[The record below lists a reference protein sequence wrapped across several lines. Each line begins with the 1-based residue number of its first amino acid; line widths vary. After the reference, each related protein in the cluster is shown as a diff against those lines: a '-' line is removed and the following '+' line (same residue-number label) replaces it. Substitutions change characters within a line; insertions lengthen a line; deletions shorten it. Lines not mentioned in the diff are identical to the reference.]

1 MLTAI
6 LAKISEK
13 IPEELKVIWRQ
24 IENKRL
30 FYFAAALSLFAAAV
44 NAVTPYIYGTLM
56 DYAVSFSRP
65 WGVILVLLLLWFL
78 LSFSRD
84 LASAF
89 SQKIG
94 SNLAM
99 EAGYKKFYLWLAYF
113 YIDLPLWFHKE
124 KKSGTVL
131 SRINRGA
138 DSVFALLDSIAFGVL
153 PRFISFFI
161 ALTVIF
167 FIEWRLGLI
176 VALTIGFYSLVTLKY
191 TKTIIAEEKEK
202 NRFWDKAYGDI
213 YDSVGNIFAVKSFTN
228 ENFERK
234 KHKANFYRMGASY
247 KKTIEYW
254 KRLSFWQDFVLGLG
268 FIFVFAG
275 GLWLL
280 SLKEITVGK
289 FVMFIGYFNLT
300 TSPFVGLAFQYRFIR
315 RSFVGIKKALKILKY
330 KPEADYPHAKDIG
343 KIQGKVV
350 FQNISFKYKKGGE
363 ILKGVNFSVEP
374 GEMAALVGESGVG
387 KSTLAS
393 LISRYYLPNEGK
405 IFIDG
410 KEIRRVKFRSLREQT
425 AVVPQEVALFNDTV
439 KNNIAYGKIGASDEE
454 IIAAAKAANADEF
467 IEKFAKKYKQ
477 IVGERGVKLSTGQ
490 KQRIAIARAIL
501 RDPRILI
508 LDEATAALD
517 SVSEKLVQDALQK
530 LIKGRTVFVIAHR
543 LSTIVHADKIIVLEG
558 GKIVETG
565 RHEDLIK
572 QEGVYKKFWEL
583 QTRVEEA
590 APAHLLNGI
599 MEER

>member
-6 LAKISEK
+6 LAKVIEK

-30 FYFAAALSLFAAAV
+30 FYFAVALSLFAAAA
-44 NAVTPYIYGTLM
+44 NAVTPYIYGTLT
-56 DYAVSFSRP
+56 DSAVSSSRR
-65 WGVILVLLLLWFL
+65 WGFILLFL
-78 LSFSRD
+78 LFWFFLSLFRD

-99 EAGYKKFYLWLAYF
+99 DAGYKKFYLWLAYF
-113 YIDLPLWFHKE
+113 YIDLPIWFHKE

-131 SRINRGA
+131 SSINRGA
-138 DSVFALLDSIAFGVL
+138 DSFFALLDSAVFGIL
-153 PRFISFFI
+153 PGFVSFFI
-161 ALTVIF
+161 AFAIIF
-167 FIEWRLGLI
+167 FLEWRMGLI
-176 VALTIGFYSLVTLKY
+176 VALTIGFYSLITLKY
-191 TKTIIAEEKEK
+191 TKAIIVEEKEK
-202 NRFWDKAYGDI
+202 HRFWDKAYGDI
-213 YDSVGNIFAVKSFTN
+213 YDSIGNIFAVKSFTT
-228 ENFERK
+228 ENFEKK
-234 KHKANFYRMGASY
+234 KHKANFHRVGASY
-247 KKTIEYW
+247 KKTMEYW
-254 KRLSFWQDFVLGLG
+254 TRLSFWQDFILGLG
-268 FIFVFAG
+268 FISIFAG

-280 SLKEITVGK
+280 SLEEITVGK

-300 TSPFVGLAFQYRFIR
+300 TKPFVNLAFQYKFIR
-315 RSFVGIKKALKILKY
+315 RSFVGIKKALKILKN
-330 KPEADYPHAKDIG
+330 KPEADYPSAKDIG
-343 KIQGKVV
+343 KIQGKIV
-350 FQNISFKYKKGGE
+350 FQNVSFKYKKGGE
-363 ILKGVNFSVEP
+363 ILKGVSFSVEP

-410 KEIRRVKFRSLREQT
+410 NEIRRVKFRSLREQM

-517 SVSEKLVQDALQK
+517 SVSEKLVQDALKK

-583 QTRVEEA
+583 QTRVETEK
-590 APAHLLNGI
+590 PVKLLNGMI
-599 MEER
+599 EAE